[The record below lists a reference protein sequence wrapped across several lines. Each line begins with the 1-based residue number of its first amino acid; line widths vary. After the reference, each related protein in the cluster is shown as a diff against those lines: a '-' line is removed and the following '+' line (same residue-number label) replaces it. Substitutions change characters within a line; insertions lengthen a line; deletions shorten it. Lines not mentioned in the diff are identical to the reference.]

1 MEKTY
6 LINILFLREE
16 IVVMQISNSIT
27 QNRVFSGTCKIAG
40 IHLPNFS
47 DAFVYTRQKSG
58 ISDSEYKKAIIEQA
72 KKDQAEGKFQT
83 DSNGFNQL
91 AKKYVQEVSPDRK
104 KIITE
109 GLQKIHKNDAV
120 IKKRLDVLALLFE
133 GKVKFKKDSDEVTY
147 AEFYDSNG
155 EMVATYSNGG
165 WTMLHTNAETAR
177 QIQMCSIYN
186 EAWREANNAEL
197 GSTNVP
203 ISCVD
208 DAEVSENPFNML
220 A

>member
-1 MEKTY
+1 MH
-6 LINILFLREE
+6 
-16 IVVMQISNSIT
+16 ISNNIP
-27 QNRVFSGTCKIAG
+27 QNRIFSGTCKIAG
-40 IHLPNFS
+40 VHLPNFN
-47 DAFVYTRQKSG
+47 DAFVYTKQKSG
-58 ISDSEYKKAIIEQA
+58 IDDSKYRKAIVEQA
-72 KKDQAEGKFQT
+72 IRDQAEGKFQT
-83 DSNGFNQL
+83 DSNGFNLL
-91 AKKYVQEVSPDRK
+91 AKRYVQEVSPDRK

-120 IKKRLDVLALLFE
+120 IEKRLDVIALLFE
-133 GKVKFKKDSDEVTY
+133 GKVKFQKNPDEITY

-155 EMVATYSNGG
+155 EMVAKYSNGG

-197 GSTNVP
+197 GSKNVS
-203 ISCVD
+203 ISCAD
-208 DAEVSENPFNML
+208 DVEVSENPFNML